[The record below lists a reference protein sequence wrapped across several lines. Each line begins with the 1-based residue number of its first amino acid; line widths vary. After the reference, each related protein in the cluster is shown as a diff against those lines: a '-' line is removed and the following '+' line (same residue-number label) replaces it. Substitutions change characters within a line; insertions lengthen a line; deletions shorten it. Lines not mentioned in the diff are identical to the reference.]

1 MVEQTAIQLSASQKL
16 PAMHSH
22 IATAL
27 RSFPLCTTTMNI
39 LRSVLVFA
47 LFQVYYILITFFC
60 NKILIFAQIFQMLFK
75 HVLLCNHTM
84 RRLQDCSMSLLVMT
98 GYVVNKA
105 LLFLQF
111 HLLPL
116 RHVNTFFVKIRE
128 YTAAASTN
136 GQGTPDYEAFAQE
149 WNQTAD
155 GKERYYVTTE
165 VLSAYAKTWEKFNNI
180 HASQEMA
187 SDNMDLACQS
197 GDIFAAPHIPF
208 PEFLTST
215 AVFIQPWQGVID
227 MDPTQQVPQ
236 SIMVLYFKQYNHHKY
251 LR

>member
-27 RSFPLCTTTMNI
+27 RSFPLPCCFLLCTTTMNI

-47 LFQVYYILITFFC
+47 LFQVYSILITFFC

-136 GQGTPDYEAFAQE
+136 GQGTPDYEAFA
-149 WNQTAD
+149 
-155 GKERYYVTTE
+155 
-165 VLSAYAKTWEKFNNI
+165 
-180 HASQEMA
+180 
-187 SDNMDLACQS
+187 
-197 GDIFAAPHIPF
+197 
-208 PEFLTST
+208 
-215 AVFIQPWQGVID
+215 
-227 MDPTQQVPQ
+227 
-236 SIMVLYFKQYNHHKY
+236 
-251 LR
+251 